1 MLAVLSL
8 ISAFTAKG
16 NFGCV
21 EGQVLYVPKVEAAA
35 RTTSSP
41 LNVPGIKLSLI
52 SETGETTTA
61 TTNESGSFHFPHPKF
76 GTYKL
81 EFNGPGGRHF
91 STRLSVSPRN
101 PTWAMSLRICELT
114 VGDKPSLKL
123 EIRPIPN
130 PGLRRKLLSMVAEDQ
145 AVRHRWIAA
154 DATKPHPEMMAEM
167 EALNS
172 KHITNLRA
180 WVQKLGWLG
189 PNLVGEDGAN
199 AAFILIQHAAPKTQ
213 IAWYP
218 LVELAFKRHLFRPED
233 FAMFTDRVLLAKGK
247 KQRYGTVAMSLE
259 KWKDGVPILEPI
271 ENPESIDHLR
281 ASVGLMPLAEYI
293 EMLKKMYQSPRKS
306 LELPKS

>member
-199 AAFILIQHAAPKTQ
+199 RLVPARRVGIQKASFSTRGLRDV
-213 IAWYP
+213 YRSSP
-218 LVELAFKRHLFRPED
+218 LSQGQKATLRNGCDVFGEVERWRPN
-233 FAMFTDRVLLAKGK
+233 TRTHRKPRIHRPLK
-247 KQRYGTVAMSLE
+247 
-259 KWKDGVPILEPI
+259 
-271 ENPESIDHLR
+271 SIRWSNAIGRIHR
-281 ASVGLMPLAEYI
+281 NA
-293 EMLKKMYQSPRKS
+293 
-306 LELPKS
+306 